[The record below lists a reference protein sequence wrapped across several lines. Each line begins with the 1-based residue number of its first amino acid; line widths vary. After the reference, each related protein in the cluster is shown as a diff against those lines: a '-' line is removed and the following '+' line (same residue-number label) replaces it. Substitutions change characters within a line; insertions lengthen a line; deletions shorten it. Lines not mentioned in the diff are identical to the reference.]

1 MLQLPGA
8 LRMLDI
14 IHNHVLYPFY
24 TLVGVE
30 QMFAF
35 CQRRQ
40 TLQML
45 MLGHRID
52 FTLMEIADFQAVLV
66 S

>member
-14 IHNHVLYPFY
+14 IHNHVLNPSN

-30 QMFAF
+30 HVFTF

-40 TLQML
+40 TLQMF
-45 MLGHRID
+45 MLAHCID
-52 FTLMEIADFQAVLV
+52 FALMEIADFQAILV